1 MKWFDNISSRAKLF
15 FSFGIFLMLL
25 LVISL
30 TSFNFM
36 KKLEIHEEDL
46 YQQGYLS
53 AKLIEGLHNSVNAIT
68 IQTSMLLNQSYSP
81 LVEKE
86 MAEIE
91 QKHRLLI
98 QEITNIKQI
107 VQNRFI
113 AAYLTEIM
121 ELITE
126 IKNLEN
132 DKIFPLVR
140 TRNFEEARQ
149 IHTSIIKERLNLIE
163 ATFTQISNEVTRIV
177 NTKRETLN
185 MNLSEQVEIN
195 NFTTVASFAVMIVL
209 VFLLYN
215 SLSKPLLNLSEIS
228 KTIAKGDLRVSIPT
242 TSRKDEIGNLYNS
255 FSEMVETLKTIN
267 GELKDSVNSLSGIIV
282 NIFTSAAQ
290 LASSSTETATAITE
304 TTATVEEVRQTAAHS
319 NQTAQ
324 QVSQRAQSSAEFS
337 ERGKKYTQNTS
348 DGINRIGLEMKSIT
362 DTIIK
367 LNEQSK
373 AIGEIISSVNDIA
386 EQSNLLAVN
395 ASIEAA
401 RAGEHGKG
409 FSVVAQEIKNLA
421 EQSKQS
427 TASVK
432 NILIDIQNSINAAV
446 VSSEKASK
454 SVENGITLAKQT
466 GEIIDELALS
476 ISSAADA
483 AMQIAASS
491 QEHEIGMNQITTA
504 MESIKIGSIQN
515 ASATKELENSAKILK
530 SISEKANEIIERFKI

>member
-81 LVEKE
+81 SVEKE